1 MLDFHT
7 VSNAGSRGKPSRVCV
22 PSWSVL
28 NRKRIHCASSRG
40 DFFACADPAG
50 TKTNFLF
57 YFSPLM
63 PFLAAKGWIT
73 VCSTNKLC
81 ECCNMDISVQYKW
94 QKEKKMTLWSFHK
107 VGISCATDTWEATRA
122 HILSIHTVQSTGCT
136 YWFGHTAY
144 FEAINPAESYVHK
157 YYLLLSTCRDSIWFI
172 YIQLPHTVHC
182 ILHSELPSLCTPGCR
197 GADTTKILNSHHK
210 YCKRLDSRN
219 RAYSLCT
226 LATWTGCTFWY

>member
-1 MLDFHT
+1 MKQMRSKFTATGNELISGNWWQFIMYIHTTLDFHT

-22 PSWSVL
+22 SSWSVL
-28 NRKRIHCASSRG
+28 HRKRIHCASSRG

-81 ECCNMDISVQYKW
+81 EYCNMDISVQYKW

-122 HILSIHTVQSTGCT
+122 HILYIHTVQSTVCT
-136 YWFGHTAY
+136 Y
-144 FEAINPAESYVHK
+144 YVHD
-157 YYLLLSTCRDSIWFI
+157 LLKWPHRIFRGNQPCRITIFI
-172 YIQLPHTVHC
+172 
-182 ILHSELPSLCTPGCR
+182 
-197 GADTTKILNSHHK
+197 N
-210 YCKRLDSRN
+210 
-219 RAYSLCT
+219 
-226 LATWTGCTFWY
+226 